1 MNPYFE
7 LIRPNI
13 CLLSVFGLIVGLLL
27 ADIPFGLWFLPII
40 AVFLIS
46 ASGNVI
52 NDYFDIEI
60 DKIDKPK
67 RPLPSGRISKKQVI
81 VFYLCLSLT
90 GLILSYFISINFF
103 MLSAYN
109 TILVLVYS
117 LRFKKNPIG
126 NIVDSWLACSVFI
139 APVLIF
145 GGFKELIVST
155 ATILAVIAFFG
166 NYGREV
172 LKDVEDMKGDKTA
185 GAKTLPIIFGKTKA
199 IIFGKLLISFSSF
212 LIFVP
217 YFSGIFSEYYLFSAL
232 ICFLV
237 GLYILT
243 IKEVS
248 KAQKT
253 TKALMFL
260 VILAFLIGLMF

>member
-13 CLLSVFGLIVGLLL
+13 CLLSVFGLIAGLLL
-27 ADIPFGLWFLPII
+27 VGIPFELWLFPIV

-52 NDYFDIEI
+52 NDYFDIDI
-60 DKIDKPK
+60 DKINKPK

-81 VFYLCLSLT
+81 VFYICLSLI
-90 GLILSYFISINFF
+90 GLILSYFISVNFF
-103 MLSAYN
+103 ILSVYN
-109 TILVLVYS
+109 TILVFVYS

-145 GGFKELIVST
+145 GGFEELIVST

-172 LKDVEDMKGDKTA
+172 LKDVEDMKGDKLA
-185 GAKTLPIIFGKTKA
+185 GAKTLPIIFGKNKA
-199 IIFGKLLISFSSF
+199 VFFGKLLISFSSF
-212 LIFVP
+212 FMFVP
-217 YFSGIFSEYYLFSAL
+217 YFSGIFSEFYLLFAL
-232 ICFLV
+232 VCFFV
-237 GLYILT
+237 CLYILT
-243 IKEVS
+243 IKDVS

-260 VILAFLIGLMF
+260 VILAFLVGLMF